1 MDTSPTNQYCPSFN
15 IEFEKDSIVKTLNKP
30 INPSQNTN
38 PFNHNWSYIK
48 LYTSMKDGPSDK
60 DEFGQFINARY
71 LDDVFNFA
79 TNLPV
84 LTQIVRVRLGK
95 KDHLHMREVQ
105 VFDYS
110 DVNRAQGKTA
120 TQSSNRIVDGQGP
133 KNALFAVDGTID
145 AWVPSSAVR
154 SFSET
159 NADDG
164 KYQIEACKNF
174 SQVSCII

>member
-38 PFNHNWSYIK
+38 PFNHNTNYIK
-48 LYTSMKDGPSDK
+48 LYTSMKDGTSDK
-60 DEFGQFINARY
+60 DEFGQFINPRY

-84 LTQIVRVRLGK
+84 MTRKVRVYLDRK
-95 KDHLHMREVQ
+95 EHLHMREVQ

-110 DVNRAQGKTA
+110 GVNRAQGTA
-120 TQSSNRIVDGQGP
+120 SQSSTRYGTQH
-133 KNALFAVDGTID
+133 ASYAVDGNVDT
-145 AWVPSSAVR
+145 
-154 SFSET
+154 FSET
-159 NADDG
+159 GDNAG
-164 KYQIEACKNF
+164 EYRISACKF
-174 SQVSCII
+174 SQMICTILI